1 MQPEGNIIV
10 EIYGEGKTDVGP
22 LVRDMKPELPRRGVV
37 PIIVH
42 ALCGR
47 PEKMLV
53 KHYGVI
59 FLQRKDTGH
68 GLWQKVRF
76 ARRQAF
82 YNRSNGAVF
91 VVDSEGDLMA
101 KREALSKGRDEARTS
116 LPMAVGVAHPCI
128 ESWLLTDPDAI
139 KRALNLNITPE
150 TPRNPEG
157 LPAPKKNR
165 NHNPKTVLRVA
176 AGIVHQELSADQK
189 DQIASAMYDMDVIRK
204 GCPLG
209 FAPFA
214 DEVESHIRPLFSK

>member
-1 MQPEGNIIV
+1 VHHEGKIIV

-22 LVRDMKPELPRRGVV
+22 HVRDMKPELPRRGVV

-42 ALCGR
+42 TLCGK

-53 KHYGVI
+53 KRYGVI

-91 VVDSEGDLMA
+91 VVDSEGDLKA
-101 KREALSKGRDEARTS
+101 KREALCKGRDEARTS

-128 ESWLLTDPDAI
+128 ESWLLSDPDAI
-139 KRALNLNITPE
+139 RKGLNLDKMPNISV
-150 TPRNPEG
+150 NPEE
-157 LPAPKKNR
+157 LPAPRKNR
-165 NHNPKTVLRVA
+165 SHNPKTVLREA
-176 AGIVHQELSADQK
+176 AGIVDRELSADQK
-189 DQIASAMYDMDVIRK
+189 DQIAAAMYDIDLIRK
-204 GCPLG
+204 GCPMG
-209 FAPFA
+209 FVPFA